1 MVIMMKPRN
10 VLLGITGGIAAY
22 KTPDLVRRLR
32 EQGADVQVVMTDG
45 ATHFVTA
52 TSLQAVSG
60 HPVRTSLWDADAEAA
75 MSHIELARWADR
87 VLVAPAT
94 ADFLA
99 KLATGSAP
107 DLLTTLCL
115 ATEAPILLA
124 PAMNHVMWSNP
135 AVQANCRALESRG
148 IRMLGPAEG
157 DQACGESG
165 PGRMLEPAD
174 LAARVLQADSGAA
187 IKTGPL
193 AGRRVM
199 VTAGPTREAIDA
211 VRYISNRSSG
221 KMGYALAE
229 AAAAAGARVTLLSGP
244 VAIESPAGVERVFIE
259 SADELFAATHA
270 RIDDIDIFIGAAAV
284 ADYRPRQAAPGKLKK
299 RTTEMNVE
307 LVRCP
312 DVLASVARLQDGP
325 FTVGFAAETDRL
337 REYALSKLEGK
348 QLDMIVANEV
358 GDGRGFDQDANE
370 VHVFWRTGERA
381 FPLTDKKTLA
391 RQLID
396 LVAERYD
403 SSFGSGTATELPAL
417 ASRD

>member
-1 MVIMMKPRN
+1 MMKPRK

-32 EQGADVQVVMTDG
+32 ERGADVQVVMTDG
-45 ATHFVTA
+45 AAHFVTA
-52 TSLQAVSG
+52 TALQAVSG
-60 HPVRTSLWDADAEAA
+60 HSVRTSLWDADAEAA
-75 MSHIELARWADR
+75 MGHIELARWADSI
-87 VLVAPAT
+87 LVAPAT
-94 ADFLA
+94 ADFIA
-99 KLATGSAP
+99 KLTTGSAP

-124 PAMNHVMWSNP
+124 PAMNHVMWSNA
-135 AVQANCRALESRG
+135 AVQANCRVLESRG
-148 IRMLGPAEG
+148 VRLLGPGEG
-157 DQACGESG
+157 DQACGETG

-174 LAARVLQADSGAA
+174 LAARVLQPGDDVA
-187 IKTGPL
+187 IKPGPL
-193 AGRRVM
+193 AGRRVL
-199 VTAGPTREAIDA
+199 VTAGPTREALDA

-221 KMGYALAE
+221 KMGYALAA

-244 VAIESPAGVERVFIE
+244 VALDAPAGVERVFIE
-259 SADELFAATHA
+259 SADELFAATHS

-284 ADYRPRQAAPGKLKK
+284 ADYRPRQAAAGKLKK
-299 RTTEMNVE
+299 KSAEMNVE

-348 QLDMIVANEV
+348 KLDMIVANEV
-358 GDGRGFDQDANE
+358 GAGRGFDQDANE

-381 FPLTDKKTLA
+381 FPLTDKRTLA
-391 RQLID
+391 GQLID
-396 LVAERYD
+396 LIAERYE
-403 SSFGSGTATELPAL
+403 SGFGSGTATELPAL